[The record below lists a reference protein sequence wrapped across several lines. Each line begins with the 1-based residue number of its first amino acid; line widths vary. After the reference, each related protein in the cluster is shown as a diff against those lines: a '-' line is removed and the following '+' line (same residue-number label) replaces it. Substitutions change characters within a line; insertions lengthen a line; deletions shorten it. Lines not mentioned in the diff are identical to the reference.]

1 MRVTWKEG
9 SFTGDSE
16 RYVKEASG
24 NGVSLSFSP
33 PIFLYVGTF
42 KGYLEGRALS
52 LGTLRD
58 MSRKALEKSSFLY
71 SGSVRVTWEDGS
83 FIEDSDVEA

>member
-16 RYVKEASG
+16 IYVKEASG

-33 PIFLYVGTF
+33 PIFLYIGTF
-42 KGYLEGRALS
+42 KWYLEGSFTGNKEGLGKEQLS
-52 LGTLRD
+52 
-58 MSRKALEKSSFLY
+58 
-71 SGSVRVTWEDGS
+71 V
-83 FIEDSDVEA
+83 